1 MSVKQVMSSSRK
13 KDIRQQKLAILR
25 LEMDYE
31 LAVLFEAL
39 QDENQEV
46 QKKSKDKL
54 TKIRDELVKLQAL

>member
-1 MSVKQVMSSSRK
+1 MKQVMSSSRK